1 MPHPPQVLRKEGH
14 HGLPPLPG
22 EGRSLPCS
30 SGADSAASRT
40 DRWVPARMRGPQA
53 GALGWGDCL
62 WKWFLPCTPSYVH
75 VHIVHTYVRAGMW
88 ACVFLPCTPGHV
100 YVHTG
105 MWACVCRSW
114 PSWVEAA
121 CDCLCV
127 QVSRSIKGVSSE
139 EVTWVSTQKT
149 DHIVIVVQPLS
160 HVRLF
165 VTPWTVARQ
174 ASLSFTNSQSLLKLM
189 SIEL

>member
-75 VHIVHTYVRAGMW
+75 VHIVHMYVHTGMWGCVFLPCTPSHVYVHIVHTYVRAGMW
-88 ACVFLPCTPGHV
+88 HVCSCRAHPVMCMCTQVCGHV
-100 YVHTG
+100 CAEAGQAGWRQPATVS
-105 MWACVCRSW
+105 VCRCHD
-114 PSWVEAA
+114 PSKV
-121 CDCLCV
+121 CL
-127 QVSRSIKGVSSE
+127 
-139 EVTWVSTQKT
+139 QK
-149 DHIVIVVQPLS
+149 
-160 HVRLF
+160 RL
-165 VTPWTVARQ
+165 PGSPPKRQ
-174 ASLSFTNSQSLLKLM
+174 TTLSLLFSHSVMFDSL
-189 SIEL
+189 